1 MNLNKVPFIRDN
13 KWLLTP
19 ILYVSV
25 LVLFSVLFLYKNS
38 QNNYVDYDED
48 SILGIELHMR
58 YPEINEKLKYKSDSK
73 EFALISRILNKK
85 DFQLA
90 RDSEL
95 SLLQNANVA
104 GIYAFNSEYKILAL
118 GYMSNNAEDC
128 RKLRAIT
135 ISKLG
140 KHLMLIE
147 DSSLSEQLSWKSQDN
162 LYTFFNQFSSDGIDL
177 ESVCG
182 YMISSK

>member
-1 MNLNKVPFIRDN
+1 MDFNKIPFIRDN
-13 KWLLTP
+13 KWIITP
-19 ILYVSV
+19 VVYVSF
-25 LVLFSVLFLYKNS
+25 LAILSILFLYKNAS
-38 QNNYVDYDED
+38 HEYVDYNQKV
-48 SILGIELHMR
+48 ILGLELNQKH
-58 YPEINEKLKYKSDSK
+58 PEIAEKLKYPLDSK
-73 EFALISRILNKK
+73 EFAIISKIINIKSFK
-85 DFQLA
+85 LA

>member
-58 YPEINEKLKYKSDSK
+58 YPEINEKLKYKPDSK

-104 GIYAFNSEYKILAL
+104 GFYVFNSDYKMLAI
-118 GYMSNNAEDC
+118 GYMSNNGTDC
-128 RKLRAIT
+128 KKLRAIT

-140 KHLMLIE
+140 KHDMASK
-147 DSSLSEQLSWKSQDN
+147 DDSLSEKLSWKSEMN
-162 LYTFFNQFSSDGIDL
+162 NYTFFNQFSSQGVQLGRI
-177 ESVCG
+177 CG
-182 YMISSK
+182 YMISSN

>member
-1 MNLNKVPFIRDN
+1 MVNFFYEDDFNLSLNKKEVRFWIKNVVKKEN
-13 KWLLTP
+13 KKLSYLNFVFCTDSYLL
-19 ILYVSV
+19 
-25 LVLFSVLFLYKNS
+25 
-38 QNNYVDYDED
+38 
-48 SILGIELHMR
+48 ELNQK
-58 YPEINEKLKYKSDSK
+58 YPEIAEKLKYPLDSK
-73 EFALISRILNKK
+73 EFAIISKIINMKSFK
-85 DFQLA
+85 LA

-104 GIYAFNSEYKILAL
+104 GIYAFNSDYKILAL